1 MVHLSRHSTHLAFM
15 TSSYTPSTKA
25 PEYGSVEYY
34 DEQFS
39 DVLADVGDDDGN
51 KANVLAGL
59 ISALTSWINYH
70 DAAACR
76 YEDFAIELN
85 AIVKELVND

>member
-1 MVHLSRHSTHLAFM
+1 MTPAYTST
-15 TSSYTPSTKA
+15 TKA

-34 DEQFS
+34 SEQFS
-39 DVLADVGDDDGN
+39 DVFADIGDDDIN

-70 DAAACR
+70 DTAACR

-85 AIVKELVND
+85 GIVKELLHD